1 MTIKKR
7 EKLKRDKLDI
17 KIKDLRNDII
27 RMQSELL
34 QKETIINELKANN

>member
-17 KIKDLRNDII
+17 KIKGLRNDII

-34 QKETIINELKANN
+34 QKETIINELKAQN